1 MLDDYYKDKPGY
13 SQELMAF
20 ANSSISGMYSLVSP
34 LVAIILDKVGYRI
47 SCWIGILAIICCYT
61 ATLCLSNHFWA
72 FVLFYGVLNGIGSG
86 FIFMSANTVSAL
98 YFQEKMSLG
107 KKNVILILLIVNIA
121 SCFSTF

>member
-1 MLDDYYKDKPGY
+1 MLDDHYKDKKGY

-20 ANSSISGMYSLVSP
+20 ANSAISGMYSLVGP

-47 SCWIGILAIICCYT
+47 SCWIGILAIVCCYT
-61 ATLCLSNHFWA
+61 ATLCLSNYFWA

-98 YFQEKMSLG
+98 YFQEKKSLG
-107 KKNVILILLIVNIA
+107 KKAALLMLLKRSIA
-121 SCFSTF
+121 VF